1 MSARKLPVD
10 FLKDFLSL
18 DKINRFIYIRPRKYV
33 LTKKLHLAFLC
44 TSRGWGGLEMNHLR
58 NALWMQA
65 RGHEITVICT
75 KNSPLETAAL
85 NAQLSVISIR
95 KPARHYA
102 FWSAWMLLLSLNKR
116 AVKQVMIRNTS
127 DISLGASIAF
137 FSFKRIH
144 VHFFME
150 LMFQEQKQQLY
161 RTIRYSFLSSWI
173 CSLEYMKEK
182 VLSSTRVDTNK
193 VCVIPSAFDFNQI
206 SPLSQIEARNKLK
219 LPLDEVIFGMIGRID
234 RKKRIEL
241 AILAL
246 HQLQSTQFQLIIVG
260 EETPDSPDSYF
271 SELQNLIQEKKLE
284 GQVHFCGFHSETSPF
299 YRAIDALIMASN
311 FETFGMS
318 TIEALA
324 HQTPVIA
331 TNSGGSKELLTKFP
345 FGILVEPGNSSSFA
359 LAMEK
364 IAERVPENFDAKD
377 FRAYF
382 DHQRICENIESR
394 ILSFESVR

>member
-33 LTKKLHLAFLC
+33 LTKKLHLAYLC

-116 AVKQVMIRNTS
+116 GIKEVMIRNTS

-161 RTIRYSFLSSWI
+161 RTIRYSFLSSWV

-182 VLSSTRVDTNK
+182 VLSSTHVDTNK

-206 SPLSQIEARNKLK
+206 LPLSQIEARNKLK
-219 LPLDEVIFGMIGRID
+219 LPLDKVIFGMIGRID

-299 YRAIDALIMASN
+299 YRAIDALIMASD

-318 TIEALA
+318 TIESMA
-324 HQTPVIA
+324 HHTPVIA
-331 TNSGGSKELLTKFP
+331 SNAGGSKELLSTFP
-345 FGILVEPGNSSSFA
+345 LGILFEPGDVGSLSQ
-359 LAMEK
+359 AMVSLNTFDQK
-364 IAERVPENFDAKD
+364 PFDDPLFQQHFNHLRV
-377 FRAYF
+377 
-382 DHQRICENIESR
+382 CENIETR
-394 ILSFESVR
+394 ILSFKSVR

>member
-1 MSARKLPVD
+1 MS
-10 FLKDFLSL
+10 SSS
-18 DKINRFIYIRPRKYV
+18 DKINRFIYIRRRIYV
-33 LTKKLHLAFLC
+33 LTKKLQLAYLC

-58 NALWMQA
+58 NARWMQE
-65 RGHEITVICT
+65 RGHEITLVCT

-102 FWSAWMLLLSLNKR
+102 FLSAWMIFRRLKNRS
-116 AVKQVMIRNTS
+116 VKALMIRNTS

-137 FSFKRIH
+137 LSFRRIH

-161 RTIRYSFLSSWI
+161 RTVRYSFLSSWI
-173 CSLEYMKEK
+173 CSLEYMKKK
-182 VLSSTRVDTNK
+182 VLSSTRIHPNK
-193 VCVIPSAFDFNQI
+193 VCVIPSALDFRQL
-206 SPLSQIEARNKLK
+206 SSLSQIEARKELNLPMNKVL
-219 LPLDEVIFGMIGRID
+219 FAMIGRID

-246 HQLQSTQFQLIIVG
+246 HQLQNSNYQLLLVG
-260 EETPDSPDSYF
+260 EETPDSPDSYLT
-271 SELQNLIQEKKLE
+271 ELEQLIKEKNLEE
-284 GQVHFCGFHSETSPF
+284 QVQFCGFHQETGPF
-299 YRAIDALIMASN
+299 YRAIDALIMASD

-331 TNSGGSKELLTKFP
+331 TNSGGSKELLNRFS
-345 FGILVEPGNSSSFA
+345 FGFLVAPGDHSSLAF
-359 LAMEK
+359 AMEK
-364 IAERVPENFDAKD
+364 ITELNPESFDLMNFQ
-377 FRAYF
+377 AYF
-382 DHQRICENIESR
+382 DHERICEKIESR
-394 ILSFESVR
+394 ILSCESVR

>member
-1 MSARKLPVD
+1 MS
-10 FLKDFLSL
+10 SSSG
-18 DKINRFIYIRPRKYV
+18 KINRFIYIRRRIYV
-33 LTKKLHLAFLC
+33 LTKKLQLAYLC

-58 NALWMQA
+58 NARWMQE
-65 RGHEITVICT
+65 RGHEITLVCT

-102 FWSAWMLLLSLNKR
+102 FLSAWMIFRRLKNQSVKALL
-116 AVKQVMIRNTS
+116 IRNTS

-137 FSFKRIH
+137 LSFRRIH

-150 LMFQEQKQQLY
+150 LMFLEQKQQLY

-173 CSLEYMKEK
+173 CSLEYMKKK
-182 VLSSTRVDTNK
+182 VLSSTRVHPNK
-193 VCVIPSAFDFNQI
+193 VCVIPSALDFRQL
-206 SPLSQIEARNKLK
+206 SSLSQIEARKQLK
-219 LPLDEVIFGMIGRID
+219 LPLDKVLFAMIGRID

-246 HQLQSTQFQLIIVG
+246 HQLQNSNFQLLLVG
-260 EETPDSPDSYF
+260 EETPDSPDSYLF
-271 SELQNLIQEKKLE
+271 ELQQLIKEKKLE
-284 GQVHFCGFHSETSPF
+284 EQVHFCGFHQETGPF
-299 YRAIDALIMASN
+299 YRAIDALIMASD

-331 TNSGGSKELLTKFP
+331 TNSGGSKELLHQFP
-345 FGILVEPGNSSSFA
+345 FGFLVEPGDPSSFA
-359 LAMEK
+359 VAMGK
-364 IAERVPENFDAKD
+364 ITEFTPENFDYKT
-377 FRAYF
+377 FHAYF
-382 DHQRICENIESR
+382 DHETSCEKIESR
-394 ILSFESVR
+394 ILRCESMR

>member
-1 MSARKLPVD
+1 M
-10 FLKDFLSL
+10 
-18 DKINRFIYIRPRKYV
+18 
-33 LTKKLHLAFLC
+33 
-44 TSRGWGGLEMNHLR
+44 
-58 NALWMQA
+58 
-65 RGHEITVICT
+65 
-75 KNSPLETAAL
+75 
-85 NAQLSVISIR
+85 
-95 KPARHYA
+95 
-102 FWSAWMLLLSLNKR
+102 
-116 AVKQVMIRNTS
+116 
-127 DISLGASIAF
+127 
-137 FSFKRIH
+137 
-144 VHFFME
+144 
-150 LMFQEQKQQLY
+150 
-161 RTIRYSFLSSWI
+161 
-173 CSLEYMKEK
+173 
-182 VLSSTRVDTNK
+182 
-193 VCVIPSAFDFNQI
+193 
-206 SPLSQIEARNKLK
+206 
-219 LPLDEVIFGMIGRID
+219 
-234 RKKRIEL
+234 
-241 AILAL
+241 
-246 HQLQSTQFQLIIVG
+246 G

-394 ILSFESVR
+394 ILSFKSVR

>member
-1 MSARKLPVD
+1 MSARKLPAD

-33 LTKKLHLAFLC
+33 LTKKLHLAYLC

-102 FWSAWMLLLSLNKR
+102 FWSAWMLLLSLNER
-116 AVKQVMIRNTS
+116 AVKQVLIRNTS

-161 RTIRYSFLSSWI
+161 RTIRYSFLSSWV

-206 SPLSQIEARNKLK
+206 LPLSQIEARIKLK
-219 LPLDEVIFGMIGRID
+219 LPLDKVIFGMIGRID

-324 HQTPVIA
+324 HQKPVIA

-377 FRAYF
+377 FRAHF
-382 DHQRICENIESR
+382 DHQRICENIETR